1 MKANWLRRGNVY
13 LTLALQQ
20 VPHDIVFVPSVAW
33 QCLISKHFYVHASF
47 CMHSKCKICFFQSH
61 ESEIEC
67 KI

>member
-1 MKANWLRRGNVY
+1 MKANRLRRGNVS

-33 QCLISKHFYVHASF
+33 KCLISKHFYVHALF
-47 CMHSKCKICFFQSH
+47 CMFKICFFQSH